1 MNAPIPRAQE
11 KLSVSGSE
19 AAGVAT
25 GKERRVLGVSLL
37 DPLLYLQA
45 IVILLLGMLI
55 VYPAYILLVE
65 SFRGP
70 SGGWS
75 LTWYIQAYTSP
86 RNLEA
91 IVNTLII
98 ACGTA
103 LFATM
108 TGTGLAWAVVRPKEI
123 GRATGR

>member
-1 MNAPIPRAQE
+1 
-11 KLSVSGSE
+11 
-19 AAGVAT
+19 
-25 GKERRVLGVSLL
+25 
-37 DPLLYLQA
+37 
-45 IVILLLGMLI
+45 MLI

-108 TGTGLAWAVVRPKEI
+108 TGTGLAWAVVRTNVP
-123 GRATGR
+123 GRRVIELASIVRSEERRVGKVCVSTFRSRWSP

>member
-1 MNAPIPRAQE
+1 
-11 KLSVSGSE
+11 
-19 AAGVAT
+19 
-25 GKERRVLGVSLL
+25 
-37 DPLLYLQA
+37 
-45 IVILLLGMLI
+45 MLI

-108 TGTGLAWAVVRPKEI
+108 TGTGLAWAGVRTNVPGRRVIDLASIVPFVFTSFMGALAWILRSVERRVGKE
-123 GRATGR
+123 